1 MAKRGTLEGA
11 RWQTEDALTR
21 IHTDKQKQRE
31 CAHVSAPGA
40 AGRGW
45 WSCQHCRARESESAP
60 GEDGMNRHQGKHQSL
75 LSVWCALGPGAAA
88 GTVPRRSHAGSPPRR
103 QRRAGSMQR
112 GQQAR
117 ATGAAKYLLLPD
129 ELAENFRQEN
139 PHPLAGP
146 HSFCR
151 AWATAPTTGDAALLE
166 RRKNVTKKKQKNKT
180 SWRPPGSSGQFA
192 RVCWQSGGKT
202 ARREARRLLRRASG
216 HRPRATPLYATP
228 CGTDAAGASHRQ
240 HRQGEQLLRCEPRD
254 GRLCVPCRLRSG
266 LLQSSAQPPDAVL
279 LVREQPPA
287 DERRL
292 FG

>member
-11 RWQTEDALTR
+11 RWQTEDALTH

-139 PHPLAGP
+139 PHPHAGP

-151 AWATAPTTGDAALLE
+151 AWATRPDRVTLSE
-166 RRKNVTKKKQKNKT
+166 RRKKFTKKNTTAK
-180 SWRPPGSSGQFA
+180 RLRALLASGQFA

-216 HRPRATPLYATP
+216 HRPRATHLHATP
-228 CGTDAAGASHRQ
+228 CCTDAAGASHRQ